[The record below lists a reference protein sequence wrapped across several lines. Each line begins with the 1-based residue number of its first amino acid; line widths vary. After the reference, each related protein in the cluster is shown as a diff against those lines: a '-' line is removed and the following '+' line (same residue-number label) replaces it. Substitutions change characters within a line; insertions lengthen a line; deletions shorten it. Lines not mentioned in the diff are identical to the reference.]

1 MRFVEY
7 ETFLREGYAISS
19 DYDIYASTAHGSVLE
34 YVRRS
39 SIHMNEYTLER
50 IQRPGIRMTIEYC
63 DDPTKFC
70 GAFEYCRTENVWPK
84 FERQIPQVLRGD
96 ETSWKLDRVWL
107 YMGQLYLGYTNAELY
122 KKYLACRKAQVYP
135 YKFFAESAF
144 IGRQLNIWHEIDTKL
159 RFEVHN
165 PNDDSTTV
173 TIITFG
179 PHQPITITEFDGN
192 KKRCLTFLEPSFDM
206 GDRYHVTEWMQ

>member
-19 DYDIYASTAHGSVLE
+19 DYDIYANTAHGSVLE

-107 YMGQLYLGYTNAELY
+107 YMGQLTQNCTKSILLVA
-122 KKYLACRKAQVYP
+122 
-135 YKFFAESAF
+135 
-144 IGRQLNIWHEIDTKL
+144 KL
-159 RFEVHN
+159 RCIRINFLPKVH
-165 PNDDSTTV
+165 S
-173 TIITFG
+173 
-179 PHQPITITEFDGN
+179 
-192 KKRCLTFLEPSFDM
+192 
-206 GDRYHVTEWMQ
+206 